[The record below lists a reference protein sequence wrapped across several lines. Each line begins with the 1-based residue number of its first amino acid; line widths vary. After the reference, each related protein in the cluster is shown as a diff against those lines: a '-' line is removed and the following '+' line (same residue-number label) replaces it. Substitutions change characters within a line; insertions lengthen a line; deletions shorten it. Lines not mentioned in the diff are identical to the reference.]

1 MAQDSKDFAYVL
13 NIATR
18 KGFAVGDY
26 VALIDDRLN
35 QSTSSTLGK
44 FSDHRVGEVTKVLS
58 NQCVEVR
65 YGSAT
70 SIGIYDQ
77 KCLGYVSVTLKEG
90 SSAPGSLGSPAEQKV
105 GSIKAWS
112 TYGMGDTVLIKVNDS
127 DPPSKYTTY
136 KVSDLNFHITTVPP
150 IYGTKMDQSR
160 MMGGSSAKRKTIRR
174 SRTKNFFT
182 RFFRRV

>member
-1 MAQDSKDFAYVL
+1 MAQDPKDFAYIL
-13 NIATR
+13 SIALR

-35 QSTSSTLGK
+35 QSTSNVLGK

-70 SIGIYDQ
+70 SIEIYDQ
-77 KCLGYVSVTLKEG
+77 KCLGYVSVTLKES
-90 SSAPGSLGSPAEQKV
+90 SSASGTLGSPAEKKV
-105 GSIKAWS
+105 GYIKAWS
-112 TYGMGDTVLIKVNDS
+112 NYGMGDTVLIKLNES
-127 DPPSKYTTY
+127 DPPTKVTNYR
-136 KVSDLNFHITTVPP
+136 VSDLNFHITSVPP
-150 IYGTKMDQSR
+150 IYGTKIDQSR
-160 MMGGSSAKRKTIRR
+160 MMGGNSVKRKTLRR